1 MFYYVKTDQWV
12 PFRYNVPV
20 ISQSLY
26 DKADITYPIQKTIYQ
41 TKKETKVDKVI
52 DADGKEVILRTYEV
66 ETPILDEKWN
76 PIIKEKVREIVRY
89 NPYDDWYTIISD
101 DSVVISEE
109 EFHNAIL
116 NLNRET
122 NKEKDIDRKEAND
135 ILLSWRFLVNINWK
149 GKKKVAT
156 VHDSKTTPEWTLIEY
171 DEERGDINT
180 DNIDIANKYAD
191 IVNNESIE
199 KAIEWYKTL

>member
-41 TKKETKVDKVI
+41 TQKETKVDKVI

-76 PIIKEKVREIVRY
+76 PIIKEKVREIARY
-89 NPYDDWYTIISD
+89 NPYDVEWYTPINDKYTIIT
-101 DSVVISEE
+101 EE
-109 EFHNAIL
+109 EHNKL
-116 NLNRET
+116 
-122 NKEKDIDRKEAND
+122 KEEQQAKLQTI
-135 ILLSWRFLVNINWK
+135 
-149 GKKKVAT
+149 
-156 VHDSKTTPEWTLIEY
+156 
-171 DEERGDINT
+171 
-180 DNIDIANKYAD
+180 
-191 IVNNESIE
+191 
-199 KAIEWYKTL
+199 